1 MGCAWSLTGWMAVI
15 FTRVGKAMGR
25 LGSRQPSGGG
35 EGFQVAAAAGQR
47 ESDLGEGHEIE
58 SHHSARPV

>member
-1 MGCAWSLTGWMAVI
+1 MI